1 MDVYEITDRISF
13 SDSVADAA
21 VAGTEEPVTND
32 FSATGDVDQIDS
44 TDKASPGT
52 TSSIFLI
59 TIGMMLFGYF
69 AL

>member
-21 VAGTEEPVTND
+21 VAGTEEPV
-32 FSATGDVDQIDS
+32 TGDVDQIDS